1 MRVIGINVDLFYLM
15 IPKYEGIFVNIFLLL
30 NIDKSVIM
38 LYNYICKQII
48 LLLRRVNT
56 MKKSKKISL
65 SADYLTTLSRA
76 DLTTYHYKILMLLAV
91 HEMTQTQ
98 IADFLQT
105 QKQNVNKYV
114 SDLIKL
120 NLLEVARIEGKNK
133 FLKATN
139 TFEQT
144 ISKDQMKLTE
154 E

>member
-1 MRVIGINVDLFYLM
+1 M
-15 IPKYEGIFVNIFLLL
+15 
-30 NIDKSVIM
+30 
-38 LYNYICKQII
+38 
-48 LLLRRVNT
+48 
-56 MKKSKKISL
+56 
-65 SADYLTTLSRA
+65 TTLSRA

-144 ISKDQMKLTE
+144 INKDQMKLTE

>member
-1 MRVIGINVDLFYLM
+1 MFFY
-15 IPKYEGIFVNIFLLL
+15 YFCNIFLLL
-30 NIDKSVIM
+30 TLDKSVIM

-120 NLLEVARIEGKNK
+120 NLLEIARIEGKNK

-144 ISKDQMKLTE
+144 INKDQMKLKE

>member
-1 MRVIGINVDLFYLM
+1 
-15 IPKYEGIFVNIFLLL
+15 
-30 NIDKSVIM
+30 
-38 LYNYICKQII
+38 
-48 LLLRRVNT
+48 

-133 FLKATN
+133 FMKATN

-144 ISKDQMKLTE
+144 INKDQMKLNE